1 MIPWRGTIRA
11 SAYAANQIPP
21 GNLPEIVIAGRSNV
35 GKSSLIN
42 ALFGR
47 LTAPTDALPGRD
59 GAVMPY
65 RLERAGRTSALV
77 FDTPGCDTPAL
88 TPEELDRLALGA
100 DLVLWVTAT
109 QRPDRQGER
118 ATLDR
123 LRALWAGRPDHHP
136 PPLLAAVSHI
146 DLLRPPREW
155 SPPYDIAAP
164 PGTLTTKAA
173 NIRAAVE
180 SAAAD
185 LALPPADL
193 IPVCLAPGRVYN
205 VTDTLWAAL
214 LEREAGADRVR
225 LLRCL
230 DERRRTENWTLLK
243 RQLASAGRY
252 LVDLPGRWL
261 PYGLGWARF
270 ALPILRGCREVAA
283 GGRSG

>member
-1 MIPWRGTIRA
+1 MRIRQ
-11 SAYAANQIPP
+11 AAAPMTVVNCHS
-21 GNLPEIVIAGRSNV
+21 EIQALAEIRDAD
-35 GKSSLIN
+35 
-42 ALFGR
+42 ALFGY
-47 LTAPTDALPGRD
+47 LT
-59 GAVMPY
+59 
-65 RLERAGRTSALV
+65 
-77 FDTPGCDTPAL
+77 
-88 TPEELDRLALGA
+88 
-100 DLVLWVTAT
+100 
-109 QRPDRQGER
+109 
-118 ATLDR
+118 
-123 LRALWAGRPDHHP
+123 

-230 DERRRTENWTLLK
+230 DERRRTEIWTLLK
-243 RQLASAGRY
+243 RQLASAGRF

-261 PYGLGWARF
+261 P
-270 ALPILRGCREVAA
+270 
-283 GGRSG
+283 